1 MAQPLCCRPVLLS
14 IWRIACDSRLLSSLW
29 PVTFKAGQP
38 VVQLHR
44 TNRANLTCLIA
55 CRSWAIIFSVLA
67 LGTTF
72 LPTFSN
78 YRSAAA

>member
-1 MAQPLCCRPVLLS
+1 MAQPLCCRLVLLS
-14 IWRIACDSRLLSSLW
+14 MWTIACDSRLLSNLW
-29 PVTFKAGQP
+29 PVTLRAGQP
-38 VVQLHR
+38 VVQLYW
-44 TNRANLTCLIA
+44 TNRANLTCVFA